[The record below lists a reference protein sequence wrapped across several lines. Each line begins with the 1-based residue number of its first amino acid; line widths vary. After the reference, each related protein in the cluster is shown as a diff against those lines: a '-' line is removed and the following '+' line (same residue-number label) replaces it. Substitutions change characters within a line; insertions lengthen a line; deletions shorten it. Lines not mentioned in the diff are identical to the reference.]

1 VRIRTAAK
9 RAHSCRN
16 GNNQDIDLYGRPVK
30 KFKLAWDISKNEK
43 HLELKW
49 VPLHECYVK
58 SGLQEKSDGY
68 LYGLAKDSH
77 RPYTRRAWNMCCKNR
92 KKYGIWGSDADVERA
107 NEGAILPG
115 YTKGVDDNHKRRYN
129 RKSNSVGESTLCAL
143 FK

>member
-1 VRIRTAAK
+1 MTNRNAAK
-9 RAHSCRN
+9 TAHQGEQN
-16 GNNQDIDLYGRPVK
+16 TNIYGGNLVK
-30 KFKLAWDISKNEK
+30 LVRAWDISKDGK
-43 HLELKW
+43 HLILKW

-107 NEGAILPG
+107 NEGAILEG
-115 YTKGVDDNHKRRYN
+115 YTKGVDDVHKRKYN
-129 RKSNSVGESTLCAL
+129 RKSNSVGGSTLCAL